1 MTTGCRTTTVF
12 LTVLCGLLLTILGL
26 TERWPLW
33 AWPVLAVVLGAA
45 PAVAF
50 RIAARRR
57 GPTRITFEEQL
68 TAAPVER
75 REHHVSRIA
84 LPSHWAD
91 YDFLISATVRWY
103 PFDTSDDDPVLNPAG
118 LAVEA
123 VLDRARA
130 ITEWREPGRVSLVQ
144 HELSGALSRMRPDS
158 TGHLQAMAENVTL
171 TLHEHDQERLDRLAG
186 VRKDKAVWEHQRK
199 YEQSKRKYLGEDVLK
214 DTGSAV
220 VWWLAKNDD
229 HVEKTVADLG
239 LLARLASAA
248 NDTDVPDR
256 LRDLIPG
263 QRGDEEFRA
272 LLEDRSASFEAPPT
286 AADLLADGL
295 KALDFP
301 DGDPRRAI
309 LAKQMA
315 EVIRTQ
321 DQHETADEVLSRFGP
336 QATFTPDVA
345 DPAPDSPGGGTGR
358 AFTSRPREADDGR

>member
-1 MTTGCRTTTVF
+1 MTTGCKTTTVF
-12 LTVLCGLLLTILGL
+12 LTILCGLLLTILGL
-26 TERWPLW
+26 TRQWPVW
-33 AWPVLAVVLGAA
+33 AWATLVVVFVAA
-45 PAVAF
+45 PFVAF
-50 RIAARRR
+50 RIAAQRR
-57 GPTRITFEEQL
+57 GPMRITFEEQL

-75 REHHVSRIA
+75 TEHHVSRVP
-84 LPSHWAD
+84 LPSNWAD

-103 PFDTSDDDPVLNPAG
+103 PLGTSDDDPVLNPAG

-130 ITEWREPGRVSLVQ
+130 ITERREPGRASLVQ

-158 TGHLQAMAENVTL
+158 TGHLQAMAENITL
-171 TLHEHDQERLDRLAG
+171 TLQENDEERLNRLAG

-248 NDTDVPDR
+248 NDTEVPQR
-256 LRDLIPG
+256 LRDLIPTP
-263 QRGDEEFRA
+263 RGEQAERQYA
-272 LLEDRSASFEAPPT
+272 PFEATPT
-286 AADLLADGL
+286 AADHLADAL
-295 KALDFP
+295 NALDFP
-301 DGDPRRAI
+301 EGDPRRGM
-309 LAKQMA
+309 LAKQVA

-321 DQHETADEVLSRFGP
+321 DQHETADDVLRRFD
-336 QATFTPDVA
+336 QSATFTPDVEESL
-345 DPAPDSPGGGTGR
+345 DTPDGGTATAPG
-358 AFTSRPREADDGR
+358 TRPHEEDDGH

>member
-26 TERWPLW
+26 TEQWPPW
-33 AWPVLAVVLGAA
+33 AWPVLVVVLCAA

-103 PFDTSDDDPVLNPAG
+103 PFDTSDEDPVLNPAG

-171 TLHEHDQERLDRLAG
+171 TLHEQDQERLDRLAG
-186 VRKDKAVWEHQRK
+186 VRKDKAVWEHQRT

-220 VWWLAKNDD
+220 VWWLSKNDD
-229 HVEKTVADLG
+229 QVEKTVADLG

-256 LRDLIPG
+256 LRGLVPG
-263 QRGDEEFRA
+263 LGGEEG
-272 LLEDRSASFEAPPT
+272 SQGTPFEPVPT
-286 AADLLADGL
+286 AADHLADGL
-295 KALDFP
+295 IALDLP
-301 DGDPRRAI
+301 DGDPRRAM
-309 LAKQMA
+309 LAKQLA

-321 DQHETADEVLSRFGP
+321 DLHQTADDVMRRFGP
-336 QATFTPDVA
+336 RATFTADAAEPPPGSPDA
-345 DPAPDSPGGGTGR
+345 GSGTTL
-358 AFTSRPREADDGR
+358 TSWPKEEDDGR